1 MDENKEIDWYF
12 NTEDHDSIIC
22 PYCGQVYK
30 PSLYGYAHIGSEQ
43 VDCYIDDDR
52 ECTCDVCGKKFKMN
66 GYQVGWRYHTETIDG
81 EATEEEVEE
90 GNWIQ

>member
-12 NTEDHDSIIC
+12 NTEDHDSIVC

-43 VDCYIDDDR
+43 VDCYTDEDR
-52 ECTCDVCGKKFKMN
+52 ECACDVCGKKFKMN
-66 GYQVGWRYHTETIDG
+66 GYQVG
-81 EATEEEVEE
+81 
-90 GNWIQ
+90 